1 MANNRIF
8 YAVQQVGFRADG
20 ATDATNFTALHG
32 VQSVGMTTNFN
43 LSQVFELGQISI
55 YENIEDIPDVEISL
69 TKVLDSKPLIY
80 TSATTN
86 ATSPSLSGRQ
96 NAKSVFALAIFPDTN
111 DSAKTGTQPDT
122 QCECSGLFVSSVS
135 YNFPVDGEFTEDVT
149 LVGNHKMWHND
160 PKAVQFGVYGE
171 VNADFTGAFTDTGE
185 EVNLDNGG
193 VQRRENL
200 LLGAAAGGA
209 GTDSNGASRDAD
221 ITVLPTQIHG
231 ISTDGTNQK
240 TDGQNFDAHIQNITV
255 STDLGREEIFELGRK
270 SPYHR
275 FATFPVEVTCEIEVI
290 AVSGDMVSAI
300 EEGILTPGS
309 ATGCNDSGNL
319 TDETIRIA
327 TCDGTRIYLGKKN
340 KLASVSY
347 GGGDAG
353 GGNATVTY
361 SYSTFNDFTVM
372 HEADT
377 NSNFGW
383 GDKNTY
389 VAPE

>member
-8 YAVQQVGFRADG
+8 YAVQQVGFRPDG
-20 ATDATNFTALHG
+20 AADATNFTALHG

-69 TKVLDSKPLIY
+69 TKVLDSRPLIY

-86 ATSPSLSGRQ
+86 ATSPTLSGRQ

-111 DSAKTGTQPDT
+111 DSAKTGTQPDS
-122 QCECSGLFVSSVS
+122 QCEASGLFVSSIS

-171 VNADFTGAFTDTGE
+171 VDADFTGAFTDTGE

-231 ISTDGTNQK
+231 ISADGTNIK

-275 FATFPVEVTCEIEVI
+275 YATFPVEVTCEIEVI

-340 KLASVSY
+340 KLSSVSY

-377 NSNFGW
+377 NTNFAW
-383 GDKNTY
+383 GSKNTY
-389 VAPE
+389 VAPA